1 MRFRAQT
8 IVRSRKVIRPQI
20 LFYNV
25 VYLDRPRF
33 WLPLCFLMQSVIL
46 AGLVRVRVAAGPTL
60 PLFHHGL
67 RVRFLC
73 RHLRGNHSLWRNFGF
88 LRQFGYVLVLS
99 CLHFI
104 GLFLLICPG
113 RNDRTLLW
121 IIATMYYLFG
131 WSPLMSLW
139 HDSPPLVF
147 YSFRLSLCTFTF
159 LQRIH
164 SRTRSVTVCESPSVH
179 PLTKHHLVRSARREH
194 VHGPLLAAHLLVYS
208 HVERIRQGKSFS

>member
-1 MRFRAQT
+1 MRLRAQA

-25 VYLDRPRF
+25 VHLDRPRF
-33 WLPLCFLMQSVIL
+33 WLPLCFLMQPGIL
-46 AGLVRVRVAAGPTL
+46 AGLVRVRIAAGPTL

-88 LRQFGYVLVLS
+88 LRQFGYVLVLP

-113 RNDRTLLW
+113 RNNRTLLW

-131 WSPLMSLW
+131 RSPLMSLW
-139 HDSPPLVF
+139 HDSSPPVF
-147 YSFRLSLCTFTF
+147 CSSACALCTFTS

-164 SRTRSVTVCESPSVH
+164 SRTRSLNVRES
-179 PLTKHHLVRSARREH
+179 L
-194 VHGPLLAAHLLVYS
+194 
-208 HVERIRQGKSFS
+208 